1 MKMLLCCLKYERPVI
16 CCKYSVSSFG
26 KMKAD
31 YSKNKFGIIVL
42 PLLGRKYIANF
53 AYGRLAATRTDR
65 LPSGQNGRIV

>member
-1 MKMLLCCLKYERPVI
+1 
-16 CCKYSVSSFG
+16 
-26 KMKAD
+26 MKAD